1 MSVDLGCATLL
12 GFRLVPSQLPKGS
25 PSLRWPANQACQHL
39 LNLTDYQ
46 GLPTQGGPH
55 PPAHLPFSLPTGS
68 CTKGQP
74 LSHLCG
80 YMGQTRPHPTPGMGS
95 STRLPAVEDSTAP
108 TGASICRQGRTQP
121 RPPRSLSKLAGGAIS
136 PGGLPDLHLPRR
148 PWR

>member
-1 MSVDLGCATLL
+1 MSVDLDCATLL

-39 LNLTDYQ
+39 LHLTDYQ
-46 GLPTQGGPH
+46 GLPTQGGPD
-55 PPAHLPFSLPTGS
+55 PPAHLLFSLPTGS

-95 STRLPAVEDSTAP
+95 STRLPVVEDSTAP
-108 TGASICRQGRTQP
+108 LGPPFADRGGPSQGP
-121 RPPRSLSKLAGGAIS
+121 RG
-136 PGGLPDLHLPRR
+136 H
-148 PWR
+148 